1 MVLGNIFFEEDIT
14 YISNGYILDPYLEIS
29 KFQKYAKQFY
39 NKELDMNCLKEYLKV
54 KDNSTYILANIA
66 GLAADSAIKADY
78 IIENKQDNTKSLY
91 IDIID
96 IYSNNF
102 TSEEIKN
109 YLLDDFLEYD
119 KTKVSSTLK
128 ITYAINYETQKNY
141 ILSIETIN

>member
-39 NKELDMNCLKEYLKV
+39 NKELDMNCLKKYLKV

-66 GLAADSAIKADY
+66 GLSADSAIKADY

-109 YLLDDFLEYD
+109 YLSDDFLEYD

>member
-1 MVLGNIFFEEDIT
+1 MVLGNIFLEEDIT
-14 YISNGYILDPYLEIS
+14 YISNGNILDPYLEIS

-39 NKELDMNCLKEYLKV
+39 NKELDINYLKEYLKV
-54 KDNSTYILANIA
+54 KDNSTYILANIE
-66 GLAADSAIKADY
+66 GLEIDSAIKADY
-78 IIENKQDNTKSLY
+78 IIENKQDNSKSLY

-96 IYSNNF
+96 LYSDNF
-102 TSEEIKN
+102 TSEETNN

-119 KTKVSSTLK
+119 KTRVSSTLR